1 MRAYTTFVS
10 WEVEFTDQAAEW
22 LESLDDDDYDAMA
35 GVIDLL
41 EQDGPTLGRPAVDH
55 IEGSRHHN
63 MKELRSS
70 GQYLR
75 ALFCFDPRRTA
86 IILLGG
92 DKAGDWTGWYQHN
105 IPIADDLYDKYLDE
119 LREEGLL

>member
-1 MRAYTTFVS
+1 MVP
-10 WEVEFTDQAAEW
+10 WEVELTNQAAEW
-22 LESLDDDDYDAMA
+22 LESLDNDDYDAMA

-41 EQDGPTLGRPAVDH
+41 EQEGPTLGRPAVDH
-55 IEGSRHHN
+55 IEGSQHHN

-70 GQYLR
+70 GQHLR

-92 DKAGDWTGWYQHN
+92 DKAGDWSGWYERN
-105 IPIADDLYDKYLDE
+105 IPIADDLYDEYLRE
-119 LREEGLL
+119 LREEELL